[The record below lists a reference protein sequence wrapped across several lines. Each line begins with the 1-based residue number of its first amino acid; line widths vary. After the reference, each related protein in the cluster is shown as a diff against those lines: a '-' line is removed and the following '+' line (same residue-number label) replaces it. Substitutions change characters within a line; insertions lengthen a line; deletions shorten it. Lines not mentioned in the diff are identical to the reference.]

1 MAVPEKPSVE
11 GLEAAWGERWE
22 SAGTYRFDRSRSRGA
37 IYAVDTPP
45 PTVSGYIHV
54 GHVMSYTHTDV
65 IARFQ
70 RMAGKMVFYP
80 MGWDDN
86 GLPTERRV
94 QNHFGV
100 RCDPSLPF
108 DPNFD
113 PDAMERSNGEPIAV
127 SRPNFVELCGRLT
140 AEDERAFE
148 ELFRRLG
155 LSVDWSMTYATIDE
169 RSRRAS
175 QRSFLRLLAR
185 SLTYQAE
192 APTMWDVDFRTA
204 VAQAEIED
212 RMVDGKYYHVT
223 FDLEAGG
230 SVEIETSRPELI
242 PACVALVVNPKDERF
257 RALVG
262 KHAVTPLFGAVVPIV
277 AHRLADPER
286 GTGIAMICTFG
297 DMTDVTW
304 WRELSLPTRVMVQRD
319 GTVAPPRWGQP
330 GWESREPD
338 AANRAH
344 AELAGR
350 STSRARRRIAE
361 LLAESGHLV
370 GEPIPVRHAV
380 KFYER
385 GERPLEIISSRQ
397 WFVKTLEFRE
407 DLIERG
413 REIHWHPAHMRAR
426 YESWVEGL
434 NADWAVSRQRFFGV
448 PFPVWYAVD
457 ERGEPDYEHP
467 MLAPEERLPVDP
479 SSDVPDGFTADQR
492 GAPGGFVG
500 DPDVMD
506 TWATS
511 SLTPQIAGRWC
522 EDDDLFGRVFP
533 MDLRPQAHDIIRTW
547 LFYTVLKSHLEH
559 DSLPWTNAAISGW
572 VLDPERKKMS
582 KSKGNVVTPM
592 PLLERYGSDA
602 VRYWAASA
610 RLGADTA
617 FDEGQIKVGR
627 RLTIKVLNASR
638 FALSIEAALG
648 DVTETLDRSML
659 RHLAETIGEA
669 TRAFGAYDH
678 ARALEVSERFFW
690 SFCDDYL
697 ELVKGRAYGA
707 RGADAA
713 GSAVSALRAAL
724 SVLLRMFAPFLP
736 YVTEEVWSWWR
747 EGSVHIAPWPTE
759 AELLEM
765 AGGADPA
772 VLDVTAAVLGE
783 VRKFKALNKQS
794 LRARAERVVVR
805 DRPDRLAILES
816 VAADL
821 REAGNIER
829 LETMEGDGFAVETTL
844 VSA

>member
-11 GLEAAWGERWE
+11 GLEAKWGEWWE
-22 SAGTYRFDRSRSRGA
+22 SAGTYRFDRSRSREQ

-94 QNHFGV
+94 QSYFGV
-100 RCDPSLPF
+100 RCDPTLPY
-108 DPNFD
+108 DPNLD
-113 PDAMERSNGEPIAV
+113 TNALDRPNDEPVAV

-148 ELFRRLG
+148 ELFRRLA
-155 LSVDWSMTYATIDE
+155 LSVDWAMTYATIDE

-175 QRSFLRLLAR
+175 QGAFLRLLAR
-185 SLTYQAE
+185 GLTYQAE

-204 VAQAEIED
+204 LAQAEIED
-212 RMVDGKYYHVT
+212 REVNGAYHRMSFRLDG
-223 FDLEAGG
+223 GG

-242 PACVALVVNPKDERF
+242 PACVALVTNPEDERF
-257 RALVG
+257 RKLVG
-262 KHAVTPLFGAVVPIV
+262 GQAFTPLFQAPVPIM
-277 AHRLADPER
+277 AHRLADPEK

-297 DMTDVTW
+297 DITDVTW
-304 WRELSLPTRVMVQRD
+304 WRELSLPTRVVVQRD
-319 GTVAPPRWGQP
+319 GTIAPPRWGQP
-330 GWESREPD
+330 GWESRDPE
-338 AANRAH
+338 AANRAQS
-344 AELAGR
+344 ELAGL
-350 STSRARRRIAE
+350 SSARARKRIAE
-361 LLAESGHLV
+361 LLGESGHLV
-370 GEPIPVRHAV
+370 GEPKPVRHVV

-407 DLIERG
+407 DLVKRG
-413 REIHWHPAHMRAR
+413 RELHWHPEHMRAR

-434 NADWAVSRQRFFGV
+434 NSDWCVSRQRFFGV
-448 PFPVWYAVD
+448 PFPVWYSLD
-457 ERGEPDYEHP
+457 ERGQPDHEHP
-467 MLAPEERLPVDP
+467 LLAPEGRLPIDP
-479 SSDVPDGFTADQR
+479 SSDVPEGFSPDQR
-492 GAPGGFVG
+492 GAPGGFSG

-511 SLTPQIAGRWC
+511 SLTPQIAGLWC

-533 MDLRPQAHDIIRTW
+533 MDLRPQGHDIIRTW

-559 DSLPWTNAAISGW
+559 GSLPWTNAAISGW

-592 PLLERYGSDA
+592 PLLERYGADA

-610 RLGADTA
+610 RLGVDTA
-617 FDEGQIKVGR
+617 FDESQIKVGR
-627 RLTIKVLNASR
+627 RLAIKVLNASR
-638 FALSIEAALG
+638 FVLSIVAAEG
-648 DVTETLDRSML
+648 TVKEPLDRSML
-659 RHLAETIGEA
+659 RQLAETVDEA
-669 TRAFGAYDH
+669 TRAFQGYHH
-678 ARALEVSERFFW
+678 ARALEVTERFFW

-707 RGADAA
+707 RAADAA

-724 SVLLRMFAPFLP
+724 SVLLRLFGPFIP

-747 EGSVHIAPWPTE
+747 EGSIHLAAWPSAGELTE
-759 AELLEM
+759 ASE
-765 AGGADPA
+765 GGDPA
-772 VLDVTAAVLGE
+772 VLDMAASVLGE

-794 LRARAERVVVR
+794 LRAEAERVVVR
-805 DRPDRLAILES
+805 DTPQHLAILET

-821 REAGNIER
+821 REAGNIAK
-829 LETMEGDGFAVETTL
+829 LEAVEADQFAVETTL
-844 VSA
+844 APS